1 MKEAQLE
8 LAVMELFQE
17 EGYEYVH
24 GESIMREVTEVLLR
38 DDLRMYLK
46 NKYQADGITEG
57 EIDSIIFSL
66 VSSSH
71 DPLYEANK
79 ALYTKIV
86 DGFIFRREDKSKKDL
101 FIRLIDFTDVDNN
114 IFKVVNQFEIRGTQE
129 TRIPDGIVFING
141 LPLVVIEFKSAVK
154 ENTTIYN
161 AFEQVTIRY
170 TRDIPDLFKYNA
182 FVVIS
187 DGVNNKYGSLFA
199 GYDYFY
205 SWNKVGDEETLAE
218 GINSLYSMVKGMFR
232 KDRLLK
238 IIKDFVFFPDSSKDD
253 LKVVCRYPQFFAATK
268 LFENIKE
275 HQRPTGDGKGGTY
288 FGATGCGKSYTML
301 FLTRMLMRS
310 EYFKSPTILLIT
322 DRTDLDNQLSK
333 TFCIANKLFGVAE
346 SCQYRIARR
355 FGEEAS
361 RKAERWRIFD
371 NYSEIYRGFRIAFR
385 KKQHYLYFRRGAPF
399 SSKFRT
405 KS

>member
-114 IFKVVNQFEIRGTQE
+114 IFKVV
-129 TRIPDGIVFING
+129 
-141 LPLVVIEFKSAVK
+141 
-154 ENTTIYN
+154 
-161 AFEQVTIRY
+161 
-170 TRDIPDLFKYNA
+170 
-182 FVVIS
+182 
-187 DGVNNKYGSLFA
+187 SL
-199 GYDYFY
+199 
-205 SWNKVGDEETLAE
+205 
-218 GINSLYSMVKGMFR
+218 
-232 KDRLLK
+232 
-238 IIKDFVFFPDSSKDD
+238 
-253 LKVVCRYPQFFAATK
+253 
-268 LFENIKE
+268 
-275 HQRPTGDGKGGTY
+275 
-288 FGATGCGKSYTML
+288 
-301 FLTRMLMRS
+301 
-310 EYFKSPTILLIT
+310 
-322 DRTDLDNQLSK
+322 
-333 TFCIANKLFGVAE
+333 IA
-346 SCQYRIARR
+346 
-355 FGEEAS
+355 
-361 RKAERWRIFD
+361 
-371 NYSEIYRGFRIAFR
+371 
-385 KKQHYLYFRRGAPF
+385 
-399 SSKFRT
+399 
-405 KS
+405 